1 MSTIPSWLEVNAG
14 EQALLAN
21 TPISPP
27 SIHSMATYPRPSAPG
42 GLPAQNGVESPIA
55 FTDLAGA
62 SGVAA
67 SVGTLS
73 HVRRTIEKRS
83 SRSRFAMLSANIAS
97 VVAVSIVPIWS
108 ASATPRLARPV
119 RSGHVRAPKARER
132 ISDLPQWKKTWVGFT
147 SRTARRVYLHRQALA
162 QLIVGQ

>member
-27 SIHSMATYPRPSAPG
+27 SIHSMGDISAPFGAG

-83 SRSRFAMLSANIAS
+83 SR
-97 VVAVSIVPIWS
+97 AVLRCSPP
-108 ASATPRLARPV
+108 T
-119 RSGHVRAPKARER
+119 
-132 ISDLPQWKKTWVGFT
+132 
-147 SRTARRVYLHRQALA
+147 
-162 QLIVGQ
+162 